1 MRNVIE
7 IRVKTLSNLFIGG
20 SPMPFEIGGIDLWTA
35 VDEEGFPCIPA
46 SSLKGAL
53 RSIVSG
59 DDSREGKEIARW
71 YQEELENERNAN
83 WDRISSMLNREGREQ
98 ELERIGKRYEG
109 AVREASAAY
118 LFGIREFNNTPKLLF
133 HDLRLRKEYRDRKK
147 CFSIDTKTAISQTGS
162 ELRSNPRTYKA
173 ARGGLVFEGEVEL
186 YRFTNPPFDE
196 KAVKACREYIIFN
209 LKKFNNGAYRLG
221 NSKSRGYGRIEVTV
235 VEGEG
240 QEGEKL

>member
-1 MRNVIE
+1 MRNVIK

-20 SPMPFEIGGIDLWTA
+20 SPMPFEIGGIDQWTA

-53 RSIVSG
+53 RHIVSE

-71 YQEELENERNAN
+71 YQEGLENEKAN
-83 WDRISSMLNREGREQ
+83 WERISSMLNREGQ
-98 ELERIGKRYEG
+98 ERERIYNRYET
-109 AVREASAAY
+109 AIREASAAY

-133 HDLRLRKEYRDRKK
+133 NDLRLMKEYRERKK

-186 YRFTNPPFDE
+186 YRFTSPPFDE
-196 KAVKACREYIIFN
+196 KAVETCREYIISN
-209 LKKFNNGAYRLG
+209 LKKFNHGSYRLG